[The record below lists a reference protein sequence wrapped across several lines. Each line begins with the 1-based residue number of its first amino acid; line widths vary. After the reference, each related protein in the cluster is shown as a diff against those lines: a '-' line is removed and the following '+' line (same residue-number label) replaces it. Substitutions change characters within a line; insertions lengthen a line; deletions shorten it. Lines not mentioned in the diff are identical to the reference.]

1 MKVHV
6 LGCHGSDS
14 LVMGAGRPLQCGT
27 CGFLFNDRVLVDA
40 GTIGGGLYLEEQKRI
55 RLVLL
60 THLHFDHIRALP
72 TLADNLV
79 GEIEEPV
86 VIAAI
91 PHVLK
96 GLETHIFN
104 GEVYPNFFRLPDP
117 ERPVFVPYP
126 LDIGREHSLCGFGVT
141 AVAVNHVGPAVGF
154 LIRERE
160 TTVLMSGDTH
170 ETDDLWRL
178 ARDRPGLSAAFIE
191 TSFPNEMS
199 ELASVARHLTPALL
213 EQEYAKLGR
222 SDVPVYAYHLK
233 PRFRDQIRAELAQT
247 KISRLTVLEEGRT
260 LHL

>member
-1 MKVHV
+1 
-6 LGCHGSDS
+6 
-14 LVMGAGRPLQCGT
+14 
-27 CGFLFNDRVLVDA
+27 LVDA
-40 GTIGGGLYLEEQKRI
+40 GTIGAGLYLEEQKRI

-91 PHVLK
+91 PEVLK

-104 GEVYPNFFRLPDP
+104 GEVYPDFFRLPDP
-117 ERPVFVPYP
+117 RRPIFVPYP
-126 LDIGREHSLCGFGVT
+126 LDIGREHILCGFGVT

-154 LIRERE
+154 LIREGDR
-160 TTVLMSGDTH
+160 TVLISGDTH
-170 ETDDLWRL
+170 QTDDIWRF
-178 ARDRPGLSAAFIE
+178 AKERPGLRAAFIE
-191 TSFPNEMS
+191 TSFPNEMD
-199 ELASVARHLTPALL
+199 ELATIARHLTPALL
-213 EQEYAKLGR
+213 GKEYAKLGR

-233 PRFRDQIRAELAQT
+233 PRFRDQIRAELAQI
-247 KISRLTVLEEGRT
+247 KIARLTVLEEGQT